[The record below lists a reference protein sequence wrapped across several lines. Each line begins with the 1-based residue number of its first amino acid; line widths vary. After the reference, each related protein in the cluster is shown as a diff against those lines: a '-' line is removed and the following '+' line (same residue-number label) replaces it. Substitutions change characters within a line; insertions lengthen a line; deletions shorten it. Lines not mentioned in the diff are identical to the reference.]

1 MPTTALVDHCTLGT
15 PMPKDY
21 QLADLQLAIMQ
32 VLWAKGEATV
42 GDVHASL
49 YDERKLA
56 YTTIGTML
64 AKMEEKNYVTHR
76 SVQRQN
82 VYKAAIKQ
90 EKVNQSMVN
99 DLVKRLFHG
108 DITEMVSQLLGSS
121 SVSPEV
127 IVSLKKLIRQ
137 REQELN
143 DE

>member
-1 MPTTALVDHCTLGT
+1 MT
-15 PMPKDY
+15 KDY

-32 VLWAKGEATV
+32 ILWAKGEASV
-42 GDVHASL
+42 SDVHAAL
-49 YDERKLA
+49 FEERKLA

-76 SVQRQN
+76 TAQRQN
-82 VYKAAIKQ
+82 IYKAVIKQ

-108 DITEMVSQLLGSS
+108 DITEMVSQLLGNSR
-121 SVSPEV
+121 VSPEV
-127 IVSLKKLIRQ
+127 IASLKKMIRQ

-143 DE
+143 DDCSNR

>member
-1 MPTTALVDHCTLGT
+1 
-15 PMPKDY
+15 MPKDY

-32 VLWAKGEATV
+32 VLWSKGEASV
-42 GDVHASL
+42 GDVHAAL
-49 YDERKLA
+49 FEQRKLA

-76 SVQRQN
+76 TVQRQN
-82 VYKAAIKQ
+82 IYKAAIKQ

-121 SVSPEV
+121 SVSPEE
-127 IVSLKKLIRQ
+127 IVSLKKMIRQ

-143 DE
+143 DD

>member
-1 MPTTALVDHCTLGT
+1 
-15 PMPKDY
+15 MPKDY
-21 QLADLQLAIMQ
+21 HLADLQLAIMQ
-32 VLWAKGEATV
+32 VLWARGESSV
-42 GDVHASL
+42 GDVHAAL
-49 YDERKLA
+49 FEQRKLA

-64 AKMEEKNYVTHR
+64 AKMEEKHYVTHR

-82 VYKAAIKQ
+82 IYKAAIKQ

-121 SVSPEV
+121 SVNPEV
-127 IVSLKKLIRQ
+127 IVTLKKIIRQ

-143 DE
+143 DD